1 MKLSHIAVIL
11 LCTAASYANDTLTMQ
26 ELYQK
31 ANAAYA
37 AQSYE
42 QAYPLLEALNDQA
55 PENPEIN
62 FLLGRCALEL
72 KRYDEAIA
80 AFDRVLI
87 INPNHNRSRLEL
99 ARLYSEIGQYE
110 LARTELDTVL
120 SGQLPSNVR
129 DTVLTFKSNLDKRL
143 SRSTFNGVL
152 FFGGG
157 YDSNANNDI
166 GNKEFLIPSFNL
178 WINGN
183 EKISDTS
190 VFAMTVLNYAYD
202 FGDRGGWSVD
212 NSVVGYTK
220 SNFKESKNNLSLFS
234 YSLIPTW
241 SASNY
246 QLRFPLTYDRVYID
260 NKGYTYNLS
269 STLNGTYTLD
279 PISQV
284 EGGYTYKR
292 GYYDDDKGLDV
303 SSHSI
308 FTSYKKAFGEDPIV
322 ISLNGAY
329 TINNEIFS
337 NRSDVSSRGYSY
349 GAEIFKAFSNQ
360 IRTSL
365 AYMHSSTSYED
376 RDVLFENR
384 RHDTRENYEVRL
396 SKQLQSDLSVNAI
409 MGYVQ
414 NHSNQ
419 APYTY
424 DKITAQISAV
434 LSF

>member
-1 MKLSHIAVIL
+1 MKLSLIAVVL
-11 LCTAASYANDTLTMQ
+11 LCAAATYGNETLTMQ

-37 AQSYE
+37 AQSYQE
-42 QAYPLLEALNDQA
+42 AYPLLEALNDQA

-62 FLLGRCALEL
+62 FLMGRCALEL
-72 KRYDEAIA
+72 KLYDEAIA

-110 LARTELDTVL
+110 LANTELDTVL

-129 DTVLTFKSNLDKRL
+129 ETVLTFKSNLDKRL

-190 VFAMTVLNYAYD
+190 VFAMTVLNYGYD

-212 NSVVGYTK
+212 NSLVGYTK

-241 SASNY
+241 SVSGY
-246 QLRFPLTYDRVYID
+246 RLRLPLTYDRVYID

-269 STLNGTYTLD
+269 SSVNGTYTID
-279 PISQV
+279 TISQI

-322 ISLNGAY
+322 ISVNGAY
-329 TINNEIFS
+329 TVNNEIIS
-337 NRSDVSSRGYSY
+337 DRSDVSSRGYSY
-349 GAEIFKAFSNQ
+349 GAEVFKAFSNQ
-360 IRTSL
+360 LRTSL
-365 AYMHSSTSYED
+365 AYTHSLTFYED
-376 RDVLFENR
+376 KDVLFENR

-396 SKQLQSDLSVNAI
+396 SKQLQNDLSVNAI
-409 MGYVQ
+409 VGYIQ

-424 DKITAQISAV
+424 DKITAQLSAV